1 MFLEGVAPYALEPAA
16 KSTFLLGHLHQLLEH
31 HSAHCPP
38 YANLVDDWRQQYRQ
52 SEGTL
57 EDYPFMPVSI
67 FKEYELRST
76 AAAGMRLESSATTSG
91 TASKIFVDK
100 ATRKRQTISAN
111 KVLSDF
117 IGTEKRPYLVFDL
130 EATVRGTASLGAR
143 GAAILSLAHHAST
156 FYFVGHEVEGQLRL
170 DLDALHRALAAIG
183 SQAFIAYGFTYILYQ
198 MHQQLQACGG
208 ALPAV
213 HPASVFL
220 HSGGWKRLTDIAV
233 DKASFNRTIAGVWG
247 LSPQHIID
255 FYGTVEQIG
264 LPYPD
269 CAAGRKHVP
278 YWAEIIVRQQDT
290 LTPAAVGE
298 TGLLQ
303 LLNCLPWSAPN
314 HSVLTEDLGVIDLLD
329 GCQCGRRG
337 KAFVF
342 QGRAPRAELRGCS
355 DVARR

>member
-1 MFLEGVAPYALEPAA
+1 
-16 KSTFLLGHLHQLLEH
+16 
-31 HSAHCPP
+31 
-38 YANLVDDWRQQYRQ
+38 
-52 SEGTL
+52 
-57 EDYPFMPVSI
+57 MPVSI

-76 AAAGMRLESSATTSG
+76 AEAGMRLESSATTSG

-100 ATRKRQTISAN
+100 ATRKRQTMSAN

-143 GAAILSLAHHAST
+143 GAAILSLAHHASK
-156 FYFVGHEVEGQLRL
+156 FFFVGHEVAGQLRL
-170 DLDALHRALAAIG
+170 DLDALYAACAEIG
-183 SQAFIAYGFTYILYQ
+183 SQAFVAYGFTYILYQ

-208 ALPAV
+208 SLPAA

-247 LSPQHIID
+247 LPPQHIID
-255 FYGTVEQIG
+255 FYGAVEQIG

-269 CAAGRKHVP
+269 CSAGRKHVP
-278 YWAEIIVRQQDT
+278 YWAEIIVRRQDT
-290 LTPAAVGE
+290 LTPAGVGE

-303 LLNCLPWSAPN
+303 LLNCLPLSAPN
-314 HSVLTEDLGVIDLLD
+314 HSVLTEDLGVIELLD
-329 GCQCGRRG
+329 DCQCGRRG

>member
-1 MFLEGVAPYALEPAA
+1 MFLDGVPPYALEPAA
-16 KSTFLLGHLHQLLEH
+16 KATFLLGHLHELLEH
-31 HSAHCPP
+31 HRSRCLP
-38 YANLVDDWRQQYRQ
+38 YANFVEDWQQYCG
-52 SEGTL
+52 STATL
-57 EDYPFMPVSI
+57 TDYPFMPVSV
-67 FKEYELRST
+67 FKEYDLRST
-76 AAAGMRLESSATTSG
+76 AEAGMRLESSATTSG

-117 IGTEKRPYLVFDL
+117 IGPQQRPYVVFDL

-156 FYFVGHEVEGQLRL
+156 FYFVGREVAGQLQL
-170 DLDALHRALAAIG
+170 DLDALHRSLAEIG
-183 SQAFIAYGFTYILYQ
+183 SQAFVAYGFTYILYQ
-198 MHQQLQACGG
+198 MHQQLREYGYT
-208 ALPAV
+208 PPTI
-213 HPASVFL
+213 HPATVFL

-233 DKASFNRTIAGVWG
+233 DKASFNRAIAAVWG
-247 LSPQHIID
+247 LSPQQIID

-278 YWAEIIVRQQDT
+278 YWAELIVRQPDS
-290 LTPAAVGE
+290 LAPAGVGE

-303 LLNCLPWSAPN
+303 LLNCLPLSAPN
-314 HSVLTEDLGVIDLLD
+314 HSVLTEDLGVIELLD
-329 GCQCGRRG
+329 GCACGRRG
-337 KAFVF
+337 KAFMF
-342 QGRAPRAELRGCS
+342 RGRAPRSELRGCS

>member
-16 KSTFLLGHLHQLLEH
+16 RATFLLGHLQQLLEH
-31 HSAHCPP
+31 HRTHCPP
-38 YANLVDDWRQQYRQ
+38 YANLVDDWRQQSGRH
-52 SEGTL
+52 EGAL

-76 AAAGMRLESSATTSG
+76 ADAGMRLESSATTSG

-117 IGTEKRPYLVFDL
+117 IGTEKRPYVVFDL
-130 EATVRGTASLGAR
+130 AATVRGTASLSAR
-143 GAAILSLAHHAST
+143 GAAILSLAHHASK

-170 DLDALHRALAAIG
+170 DLDALHEAFAEIG
-183 SQAFIAYGFTYILYQ
+183 SQAFVAYGFTYILYQ
-198 MHQQLQACGG
+198 MHQQLQASGR
-208 ALPAV
+208 ALPTV

-255 FYGTVEQIG
+255 FYGAVEQIG

-278 YWAEIIVRQQDT
+278 YWAEIIVRRQDA

-303 LLNCLPWSAPN
+303 LLNCLPLSAPN
-314 HSVLTEDLGVIDLLD
+314 HSVLTEDLGVIELLD

-342 QGRAPRAELRGCS
+342 QGRAPRSELRGCS